1 MHFSPINLNR
11 IFTVK
16 GDTSQA
22 ASEFVRNLEQ
32 LSMHVTRN
40 VH

>member
-1 MHFSPINLNR
+1 MDLSPINLSR

-16 GDTSQA
+16 GGTSQA
-22 ASEFVRNLEQ
+22 ASEFARNLEQ
-32 LSMHVTRN
+32 LPMHVTRN